1 MFAKAKQAAIYW
13 RADDPMV
20 YAELLFFINIPNRLL
35 EFYDNPEVD
44 EVADMVE
51 ISSTVTS
58 KNKQSNEQ
66 ALVPGKDDTMF
77 DLNQSLQPGAKAN
90 NNWVTAIRIR
100 NLIPHIFIAYCT
112 YNLYLNGGRF
122 NKHSLKNDHFEWVKG
137 VIRCTMHHV

>member
-20 YAELLFFINIPNRLL
+20 YAQLLIFINIPNRLL

-66 ALVPGKDDTMF
+66 ALVPGKDGTMF

-90 NNWVTAIRIR
+90 IDRVTVIRIR
-100 NLIPHIFIAYCT
+100 NLIPHIFIPYYT

-122 NKHSLKNDHFEWVKG
+122 NKYSLKSDFFEWIRG
-137 VIRCTMHHV
+137 VI